1 MSSVLKLYVNNE
13 LRIAVIQMRSPP
25 FQNHQ
30 KKHAEE
36 LSQFLYSAQ
45 FHRVVLLSSSFAMQC
60 RDAELLTSRVRYA
73 VTDHLSPA
81 DRAQLEAKCWPRLLP
96 HTEDEGDLPE
106 SLHSRVAYRLPGCGV
121 ASRLFDAVCRPDR
134 ALPVCLLNIF
144 ASEGDN
150 TGDALY
156 VVHKLSTWLNLLP
169 KEKANDSP
177 HKVWLPPPSWALLYG
192 TNTLQRLY

>member
-1 MSSVLKLYVNNE
+1 
-13 LRIAVIQMRSPP
+13 MRSPP
-25 FQNHQ
+25 FQNYQ

-36 LSQFLYSAQ
+36 LSQFLHSAQ

-60 RDAELLTSRVRYA
+60 KDTELLTSRVRYA

-81 DRAQLEAKCWPRLLP
+81 DRAQLEARCWPRLLP
-96 HTEDEGDLPE
+96 HTKDEDDLPGNP
-106 SLHSRVAYRLPGCGV
+106 HSRVTYRLPGCGV
-121 ASRLFDAVCRPDR
+121 ASRLFDAVCRSDR
-134 ALPVCLLNIF
+134 AVPACLLNIF

-156 VVHKLSTWLNLLP
+156 VVHKLNTWLNLLP
-169 KEKANDSP
+169 KEKANVSP

-192 TNTLQRLY
+192 TSTLQHLY